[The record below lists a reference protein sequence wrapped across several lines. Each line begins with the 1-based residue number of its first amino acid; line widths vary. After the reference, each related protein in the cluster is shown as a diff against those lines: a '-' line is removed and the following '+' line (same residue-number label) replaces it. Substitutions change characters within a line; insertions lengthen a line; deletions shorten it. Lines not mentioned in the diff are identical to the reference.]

1 MATTAKLFSSKDAD
15 RGYATGNDA
24 ANDGAISDQVVNCED
39 VNDSKV
45 ANKGDVTGNDA
56 ANDNAASSQVVNCE
70 DVNND
75 ATSEG
80 THRGDD
86 SKDAISVPR
95 AMKPSLVETPQ
106 EADNASIDQ
115 HAPPS

>member
-45 ANKGDVTGNDA
+45 ANKGDATGNDA

-86 SKDAISVPR
+86 SKDAIR
-95 AMKPSLVETPQ
+95 GMC
-106 EADNASIDQ
+106 
-115 HAPPS
+115 HGR